1 MKQEPLP
8 QIYHVKDTDI
18 PRFAYMLHVLAG
30 DFLRESEF
38 NMRTLATEV
47 QPDTIAIMGKNHMWL
62 HDALA
67 AYRTTADLHQMI
79 FTTEY
84 IGARAFLFHAD
95 RIENGHQHGDI
106 LMMDLDTLRK
116 DVKAFSKIPFGVS
129 AQDKDGQETVVSL
142 EKWHAMEPYEK
153 LALKSWGFQYAPETM
168 AVLREHYAEVFDR
181 WKSQA
186 FTVSNEYL

>member
-67 AYRTTADLHQMI
+67 AYRTTADLHQIRYMEMAGIIHARIIMI
-79 FTTEY
+79 
-84 IGARAFLFHAD
+84 
-95 RIENGHQHGDI
+95 RIRDI
-106 LMMDLDTLRK
+106 RHMCT
-116 DVKAFSKIPFGVS
+116 
-129 AQDKDGQETVVSL
+129 
-142 EKWHAMEPYEK
+142 H
-153 LALKSWGFQYAPETM
+153 LALIPGGKSCC
-168 AVLREHYAEVFDR
+168 
-181 WKSQA
+181 
-186 FTVSNEYL
+186 

>member
-62 HDALA
+62 HDAPGSIPY
-67 AYRTTADLHQMI
+67 YRRPAPDD
-79 FTTEY
+79 FY
-84 IGARAFLFHAD
+84 
-95 RIENGHQHGDI
+95 HGI
-106 LMMDLDTLRK
+106 HRGK
-116 DVKAFSKIPFGVS
+116 
-129 AQDKDGQETVVSL
+129 
-142 EKWHAMEPYEK
+142 
-153 LALKSWGFQYAPETM
+153 GFPVPCRQ
-168 AVLREHYAEVFDR
+168 
-181 WKSQA
+181 
-186 FTVSNEYL
+186 N